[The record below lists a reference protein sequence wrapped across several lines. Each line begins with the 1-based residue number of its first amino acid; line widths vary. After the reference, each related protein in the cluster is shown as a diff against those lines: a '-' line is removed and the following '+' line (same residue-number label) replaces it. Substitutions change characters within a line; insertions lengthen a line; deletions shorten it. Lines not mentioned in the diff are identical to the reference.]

1 MKTTRGITFAALVVG
16 CGGGEKVAAVTVQPL
31 PRPSASIAPIA
42 LDHAASIDAFLEAG
56 CKRQPADASFLD
68 CKGARID
75 GIDACRVPLHVL
87 PVRFEPRATVAEC
100 FIERAKTPGVRRAGC
115 MLPMGVRLIAAT
127 RRGFVTIDSPDA
139 LAKEFAPVTS
149 PDEAIAF
156 AMALTGSE
164 AVEPGDADAKNLGT
178 TDARADGDAFRVRL
192 YAAQMCGC
200 EHPTNAIDYEVTR
213 DGAVREVARKEV
225 WRDPKMNGLCVD

>member
-1 MKTTRGITFAALVVG
+1 MKTARWLALALVAG
-16 CGGGEKVAAVTVQPL
+16 CGGGERVAAVTVAPL
-31 PRPSASIAPIA
+31 PPPSAPVAPVA
-42 LDHAASIDAFLEAG
+42 LDRSTTIDAFLEAG

-100 FIERAKTPGVRRAGC
+100 FIERAEPPGVRRAGC

-127 RRGFVTIDSPDA
+127 KRGFVSIDSADA

-156 AMALTGSE
+156 AMALSGSE
-164 AVEPGDADAKNLGT
+164 AAKPGGGSAEAH
-178 TDARADGDAFRVRL
+178 ADGDGFRVRL

-200 EHPTNAIDYEVTR
+200 QHPTNAIDYAVSR
-213 DGAVREVARKEV
+213 DGQSHEIERKEV
-225 WRDPKMNGLCVD
+225 WRDPKTDGLCVD